1 MIGVQRGSGA
11 FQVVLGNPAHTAP
24 TTNEG
29 VVTLTDSGPKFL
41 AVFKGS
47 SRLTLKTSAGDPGV
61 GEYKVTVTTPS
72 NIVTADTSA
81 ALDTVGVGGG
91 ANKDCVFDDH
101 TGLSGNVGTV
111 VYAVNCE
118 NTKQYLQYKQLQ
130 DRIKALTVLM
140 VLLG

>member
-47 SRLTLKTSAGDPGV
+47 SRLTLKKNIAGDPGV
-61 GEYKVTVTTPS
+61 GEYKVRVTTPS
-72 NIVTADTSA
+72 NIVTADI
-81 ALDTVGVGGG
+81 
-91 ANKDCVFDDH
+91 C
-101 TGLSGNVGTV
+101 
-111 VYAVNCE
+111 CP
-118 NTKQYLQYKQLQ
+118 
-130 DRIKALTVLM
+130 
-140 VLLG
+140 